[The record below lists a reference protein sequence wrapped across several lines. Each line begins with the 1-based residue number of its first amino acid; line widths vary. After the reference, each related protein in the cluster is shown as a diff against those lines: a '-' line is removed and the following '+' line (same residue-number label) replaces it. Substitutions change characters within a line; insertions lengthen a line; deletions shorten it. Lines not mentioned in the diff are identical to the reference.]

1 MNFNFG
7 EILTRAWQIIWKHK
21 ILWVFGILASCSRGG
36 GSGSSGASSSGNS
49 GFSSG
54 QPIPF
59 DQGMEQFNQWM
70 NENLALFV
78 GAVILVLVL
87 VLLFAFLG
95 TIGRIGLIKG
105 TYKAERGTEQLVLGE
120 LFSESIPYFWR
131 VFGLSFLIGLA
142 FLLIFIPILL
152 FGVFTAGIGFACLLP
167 LLCLLIPVGLVVNIV
182 IEQAN
187 AAIVLEE
194 LTMLD
199 GLRRGWEIVK
209 SNIVAVL
216 IMAIILAVIGG
227 VIGLVVAIPLL
238 LAVIPAALA
247 FAIGEAQNW
256 APLMLAG
263 VCVCLYLPIVITVQG
278 IIVAYIE
285 SAWTLTYLQLT
296 GKPGKPESGVP
307 ITPESGPPPLEQL
320 EDSDKTLIARA
331 NA

>member
-36 GSGSSGASSSGNS
+36 GSGASSSGNS

-54 QPIPF
+54 QTPIPF
-59 DQGMEQFNQWM
+59 DQGMEQFRQWM
-70 NENLALFV
+70 NEHLALFV

-105 TYKAERGTEQLVLGE
+105 TYKAERGAEQLVLGE

-142 FLLIFIPILL
+142 FLVIFIPILL

-167 LLCLLIPVGLVVNIV
+167 LICLLIPVGLVVNIV

-187 AAIVLEE
+187 VAIVLEE

-199 GLRRGWEIVK
+199 GLRRGWEIVR
-209 SNIVAVL
+209 SNIGPVL

-238 LAVIPAALA
+238 LTVIPATLA
-247 FAIGEAQNW
+247 FAIGEARNW

-263 VCVCLYLPIVITVQG
+263 ICVCLYLPIAITVQG

-296 GKPGKPESGVP
+296 GKPGKPGSGTP
-307 ITPESGPPPLEQL
+307 IAPESGPPPLEQL
-320 EDSDKTLIARA
+320 EDSEKTLIARA

>member
-36 GSGSSGASSSGNS
+36 SSGSSGASSSGN
-49 GFSSG
+49 GSG
-54 QPIPF
+54 QSPVPF
-59 DQGMEQFNQWM
+59 DQGLEQFNQWM

-105 TYKAERGTEQLVLGE
+105 TYKAERGAEQLVLGE

-142 FLLIFIPILL
+142 FLVIFIPILL
-152 FGVFTAGIGFACLLP
+152 FGVLTAGIGFACLLP
-167 LLCLLIPVGLVVNIV
+167 LICLLIPVGLVVNIV

-199 GLRRGWEIVK
+199 GLRRGWGIVR
-209 SNIVAVL
+209 SNIGPVL

-227 VIGLVVAIPLL
+227 VIGFVVAIPLL
-238 LAVIPAALA
+238 LAVVPAGLA
-247 FAIGEAQNW
+247 FAIGEARNW
-256 APLMLAG
+256 TPLMLAG
-263 VCVCLYLPIVITVQG
+263 ICVCLYLPIVIIVQG

-296 GKPGKPESGVP
+296 GKPGKPASGTP

-320 EDSDKTLIARA
+320 EDSEKTLIARA